1 MPNPATAAQTGKRTR
16 RSLPAQEIGARF
28 VADVSGIPDVLAV
41 GVTSFGN
48 AFRIVTVI
56 DAYDMDVCEQVF
68 CRESKLYEL
77 APDSRPSS
85 WFSREIGRRRARY
98 SRVTDKTFSGPE
110 SKRRPHGRE
119 SGAPCEGGPQ

>member
-77 APDSRPSS
+77 APDLEAEFLVLARD
-85 WFSREIGRRRARY
+85 WEEARALL
-98 SRVTDKTFSGPE
+98 
-110 SKRRPHGRE
+110 
-119 SGAPCEGGPQ
+119 EGDGQDFLWTRK